1 MEKKPNPLWIVIS
14 SFFSK
19 NNDAVSYSQVYDFD
33 DLDERTAEKEGLS
46 KGALIGIIVASSIV
60 GAGLIAAAIAFIVIH
75 YRRKNKVKM
84 KVNSQMID
92 LIQFS

>member
-1 MEKKPNPLWIVIS
+1 LV
-14 SFFSK
+14 
-19 NNDAVSYSQVYDFD
+19 
-33 DLDERTAEKEGLS
+33 
-46 KGALIGIIVASSIV
+46 GIIVGSVI
-60 GAGLIAAAIAFIVIH
+60 GAGLIAVAIAFTVIH